1 MNFTDHVAMD
11 GLYPCF
17 SAEDCGSVGDLE
29 RCVEVR
35 SLSLIARFGARGY
48 MKKQI
53 AIFTSAGS
61 KGAFSTKPDGISG
74 VDSGKMCIRDR
85 CIAVDENGNVI
96 DGDLIL
102 YVCGKY
108 LKENGRLNGD
118 TIVTTI
124 MSNLGLYKACDKA
137 GLKYEKTAVGDKY
150 VYENMVQNDY
160 SLGGEQS
167 GHIIFSKHATTGDG
181 ILTSLMVMEV
191 ILEKKMSLGKLAE
204 AVKIL
209 SLIHI

>member
-61 KGAFSTKPDGISG
+61 QGSFSAKPDGISC
-74 VDSGKMCIRDR
+74 VDSGRD
-85 CIAVDENGNVI
+85 
-96 DGDLIL
+96 
-102 YVCGKY
+102 
-108 LKENGRLNGD
+108 
-118 TIVTTI
+118 
-124 MSNLGLYKACDKA
+124 MNL
-137 GLKYEKTAVGDKY
+137 
-150 VYENMVQNDY
+150 Q
-160 SLGGEQS
+160 
-167 GHIIFSKHATTGDG
+167 
-181 ILTSLMVMEV
+181 
-191 ILEKKMSLGKLAE
+191 
-204 AVKIL
+204 
-209 SLIHI
+209 